1 MLLYLGDKPEKT
13 QECVSDTVE
22 NGNQL
27 HQSNHTTTT
36 QQQTISPSSSEE
48 SISNVSTTTD
58 ISTVDPVTIRASE
71 PELTCTIVQKQ
82 KQGKPSWIIIDGQ
95 KRRYSQQKKNV
106 SDIFQCTANVSEQNK
121 KCKGT
126 INVENLE
133 GKLEEWKTD
142 REKTFTFT
150 VRNAHEK
157 HLPRK
162 RSSRST
168 VTETSSPSNKKRKT

>member
-1 MLLYLGDKPEKT
+1 M
-13 QECVSDTVE
+13 SDTVE

-27 HQSNHTTTT
+27 HQSNHTTTM
-36 QQQTISPSSSEE
+36 QQQTIFPSSSEE
-48 SISNVSTTTD
+48 SIPNVSTTAD
-58 ISTVDPVTIRASE
+58 ISTVDPVIIGTSE
-71 PELTCTIVQKQ
+71 QEEELTCKIEK
-82 KQGKPSWIIIDGQ
+82 KSKNDKLSWIIIDGQ

-106 SDIFQCTANVSEQNK
+106 PDIFQCTANVSEKNK

-133 GKLEEWKTD
+133 GKLEEWKID

-162 RSSRST
+162 RSRSST
-168 VTETSSPSNKKRKT
+168 VTETSSPSNKERKT

>member
-1 MLLYLGDKPEKT
+1 M
-13 QECVSDTVE
+13 SDRVE
-22 NGNQL
+22 HGNQL
-27 HQSNHTTTT
+27 NQSNHTTTM
-36 QQQTISPSSSEE
+36 QQQTIFHSSSEE
-48 SISNVSTTTD
+48 SIPNVSTTADTS
-58 ISTVDPVTIRASE
+58 IVNPVIIGTSE
-71 PELTCTIVQKQ
+71 PEEELTCKIEK
-82 KQGKPSWIIIDGQ
+82 KFKKDKPSWIIIDGQ

-106 SDIFQCTANVSEQNK
+106 PDIFQCTANVSEQNK

-168 VTETSSPSNKKRKT
+168 ERETSLPSNKKTKT